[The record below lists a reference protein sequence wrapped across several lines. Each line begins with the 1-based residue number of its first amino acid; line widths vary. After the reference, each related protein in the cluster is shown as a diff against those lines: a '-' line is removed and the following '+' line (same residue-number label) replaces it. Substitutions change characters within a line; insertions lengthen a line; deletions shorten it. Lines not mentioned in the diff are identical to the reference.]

1 MLQQKAQAGNT
12 IRILNRR
19 TAYSIAGTH
28 FFSELITMLILV
40 AILVPLTGTSIAIL
54 TKIHTTML
62 LLGPRPRGHHPI
74 RMQYTPDRMLAG
86 RSTSAGGRGLGPW
99 IRGGPSWTRS
109 TWTPS
114 NWWGPGNRSTPPPV
128 TTATWAHWGIL
139 GIRTTPGEGLWLTC
153 GCYVSVIAI
162 TGWSPGLV
170 LTLWSVA
177 V

>member
-1 MLQQKAQAGNT
+1 MGVGGVVCICSCFFSLKIRRKVVALYNQIAVICVALRMLQQKAQAGNT
-12 IRILNRR
+12 TLILNRR

-99 IRGGPSWTRS
+99 IRGGPS
-109 TWTPS
+109 
-114 NWWGPGNRSTPPPV
+114 
-128 TTATWAHWGIL
+128 
-139 GIRTTPGEGLWLTC
+139 
-153 GCYVSVIAI
+153 
-162 TGWSPGLV
+162 
-170 LTLWSVA
+170 
-177 V
+177 